1 MASGHFFVDT
11 QMASGH
17 CVLAFIECVNMTS
30 RNLPKIMVRLPRDV
44 KTWLMEQAAE
54 NASSQSSEIVRAVRE
69 RMARCGV
76 GSQDQVSSPPSPN
89 DKPTSA
95 EDR

>member
-1 MASGHFFVDT
+1 
-11 QMASGH
+11 
-17 CVLAFIECVNMTS
+17 MTS

-69 RMARCGV
+69 RMARRGSA
-76 GSQDQVSSPPSPN
+76 SQDQAPAPSNPN
-89 DKPTSA
+89 DKPTFSGA
-95 EDR
+95 C